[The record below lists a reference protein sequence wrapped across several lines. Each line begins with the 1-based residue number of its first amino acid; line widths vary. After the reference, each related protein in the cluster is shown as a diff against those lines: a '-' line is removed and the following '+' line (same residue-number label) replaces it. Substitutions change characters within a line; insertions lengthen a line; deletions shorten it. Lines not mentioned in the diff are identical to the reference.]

1 MTNRCFSY
9 LLTDFF
15 LRTTFQAV
23 KPEDT
28 VSHNNLKQN
37 YTLTPRGREGERERQ
52 RDGETES
59 QRDIET
65 EIPRY
70 SETETET
77 ERKRVSD
84 RKREGE

>member
-37 YTLTPRGREGERERQ
+37 YTLTPRGGEGERERGRERDGDREPERYRDRDTKIQ
-52 RDGETES
+52 RD
-59 QRDIET
+59 RDRDREK
-65 EIPRY
+65 E
-70 SETETET
+70 
-77 ERKRVSD
+77 SD
-84 RKREGE
+84 R